1 MIKFLLAFI
10 PAVILFFVSPFQN
23 SEEKLKVTANYPAV
37 IKPGEEFTVTLNV
50 HKSKISGTARL
61 QQYLPNGFT
70 AFEIESHGADF
81 IFEEQNVKFLWSTVP
96 QDEDFTI
103 SYKVKTEGNISGFK
117 VINGLFVYIDDEKTI
132 REAIPPIEIKFD
144 SDFIGTGTGKS
155 PEVARK
161 LINISP
167 ENGEYRVELTIKTN
181 NVKEWAR
188 FTDEIPADYTAELI
202 EPHNSSFRY
211 ENNTAMFD
219 WAQLPGEEEFTVSY
233 LVRSGKDGPPPVIN
247 GVLLFGNQNRI
258 KDNISN
264 EEKPVIENIVNNNA
278 NNFETKTPVENTQ
291 QENRITEQNANQENT
306 VSGQTGSENQTEQ
319 VAQNNPV
326 QHQKRS
332 NINSNGVLFK
342 VQISATKRS
351 SVKSSNWFNSKY
363 QINTDVELSYHQGWK
378 KYLIGNCALY
388 REAKVLRSKTQEK
401 IPDAFVVAYDNGMR
415 VDIGDALKRKTIN
428 P

>member
-1 MIKFLLAFI
+1 MVKFLLAFI
-10 PAVILFFVSPFQN
+10 PAVILFFVSPFQQ
-23 SEEKLKVTANYPAV
+23 SDEKLKVTANYPAV
-37 IKPGEEFTVTLNV
+37 VKPGEEFTVTLSV
-50 HKSKISGTARL
+50 HKAKIMGTARL
-61 QQYLPNGFT
+61 QQYLPNGFS

-81 IFEEQNVKFLWSTVP
+81 VFEEQNVKFLWSTVP

-132 REAIPPIEIKFD
+132 RQAIPPIEIKFD
-144 SDFIGTGTGKS
+144 SDFVGTGAGKS

-161 LINISP
+161 LINVSP

-188 FTDEIPADYTAELI
+188 FTDELPADYTAELL
-202 EPHNSSFRY
+202 EPHQSNFRY
-211 ENNTAMFD
+211 ENNTAIFD
-219 WAQLPGEEEFTVSY
+219 WAQLPAEEEFTVSY

-258 KDNISN
+258 KDNFST
-264 EEKPVIENIVNNNA
+264 EEKPVVENNVNNNPI
-278 NNFETKTPVENTQ
+278 NSETNAPTENIP
-291 QENRITEQNANQENT
+291 QENKVAEQNVNQENT
-306 VSGQTGSENQTEQ
+306 TSHPTGSENEKEQ
-319 VAQNNPV
+319 VAQENPV
-326 QHQKRS
+326 QQQKR
-332 NINSNGVLFK
+332 NYVNKNEILFK
-342 VQISATKRS
+342 VQISATKKS

-415 VDIGDALKRKTIN
+415 VDLRDALKRKTIN